1 MKDKIINLLTQFDP
15 EIIDV
20 LTFKEI
26 VYTHAYSVLIKAETR
41 ERIMDVMMILMI
53 LMKNDEE
60 NEEFLNKCWL
70 KLNASNNEITI
81 IL

>member
-1 MKDKIINLLTQFDP
+1 MKEKIINMLTQFDIG
-15 EIIDV
+15 IIDA
-20 LTFKEI
+20 LTFKECQ
-26 VYTHAYSVLIKAETR
+26 YTYAYSISIKAETR
-41 ERIMDVMMILMI
+41 ERIMDVMLI

>member
-1 MKDKIINLLTQFDP
+1 MKEKIISILTQFDP
-15 EIIDV
+15 EIIDA
-20 LTFKEI
+20 LTIKEFP
-26 VYTHAYSVLIKAETR
+26 YTYAYSVLIKAETR
-41 ERIMDVMMILMI
+41 ERIMDLMMI

-81 IL
+81 VL

>member
-15 EIIDV
+15 EIIDA

-26 VYTHAYSVLIKAETR
+26 IYTHAYSLLIKAETR
-41 ERIMDVMMILMI
+41 ERIMDVMMI

>member
-1 MKDKIINLLTQFDP
+1 MKEKIISILTQFDP
-15 EIIDV
+15 EIIDA
-20 LTFKEI
+20 LTIKEFP
-26 VYTHAYSVLIKAETR
+26 YNYAYSVLIKAETR
-41 ERIMDVMMILMI
+41 ERIMDVMMI

-81 IL
+81 VL

>member
-1 MKDKIINLLTQFDP
+1 MKEKIINILTQFDP
-15 EIIDV
+15 EIIDA
-20 LTFKEI
+20 LNIKEFP
-26 VYTHAYSVLIKAETR
+26 YAYAYSISIKAETR
-41 ERIMDVMMILMI
+41 ERIMDVMMI

>member
-1 MKDKIINLLTQFDP
+1 MKDKIISLLMNFDP
-15 EIIDV
+15 EIIDA

-26 VYTHAYSVLIKAETR
+26 VYTHTYSVLIKAETR
-41 ERIMDVMMILMI
+41 ERIMDVMMI

-70 KLNASNNEITI
+70 KLNTSNNEITI

>member
-1 MKDKIINLLTQFDP
+1 MKEKIINILAQFDP
-15 EIIDV
+15 GIIDA

-41 ERIMDVMMILMI
+41 ERIMDVMMILM
-53 LMKNDEE
+53 KNDEE
-60 NEEFLNKCWL
+60 NEEFLNKGWL
-70 KLNASNNEITI
+70 QLNASNNEITI

>member
-15 EIIDV
+15 EIIDA
-20 LTFKEI
+20 LTIKETAY
-26 VYTHAYSVLIKAETR
+26 VYTHAITIKSETR
-41 ERIMDVMMILMI
+41 ERIMDVMMI

>member
-15 EIIDV
+15 EIIDA

-26 VYTHAYSVLIKAETR
+26 VYTYTYSVSIKAETR
-41 ERIMDVMMILMI
+41 ERIMDVMMILM
-53 LMKNDEE
+53 KNDEE
-60 NEEFLNKCWL
+60 NEELLNKCCL
-70 KLNASNNEITI
+70 RLNAAYNEITI